1 MLRTFRCATQ
11 LAIIEILAKMQY
23 NSHPLTST
31 RSTVAEAG
39 SIRVVPEAS
48 ILKPSTTLFGQ
59 PWINS
64 RIKFASRDH

>member
-11 LAIIEILAKMQY
+11 LAIMEILVKIQY
-23 NSHPLTST
+23 NNYLLTST
-31 RSTVAEAG
+31 RPMVAEAG